1 LLAGL
6 GLAMLTLSGCNSQ
19 ASTSRATTAPAAV
32 PAGFSA
38 AKRQWV
44 LGSNALS
51 YETSKFLRGAASDLS
66 GALANAGTHVATY
79 RKAISELRQ
88 LASLPETSESAR
100 QQSEA
105 RRDLAALNSFFG
117 TKGLYQ

>member
-6 GLAMLTLSGCNSQ
+6 GLATLTLSGCNSQ
-19 ASTSRATTAPAAV
+19 APTPTPTPAAV
-32 PAGFSA
+32 PAGFNA

-51 YETSKFLRGAASDLS
+51 YETSKFLRSAASDLS
-66 GALANAGTHVATY
+66 GAQANAGTHVATY

-88 LASLPETSESAR
+88 LASLPETSESA
-100 QQSEA
+100 QQRSEA
-105 RRDLAALNSFFG
+105 HRDLAALNSFFG
-117 TKGLYQ
+117 AKGLYQ